1 MIYFN
6 HFKVLY
12 IANLNFMPSILS
24 KVQEILSHQ
33 FSLNETS
40 ILPET
45 KLDLELGAD
54 SRDVL
59 ELMANFE
66 VIFDI
71 EIAYEDVN
79 DIITVQNIIDY
90 IENKQKARDELFK
103 NLF

>member
-1 MIYFN
+1 MSYT
-6 HFKVLY
+6 
-12 IANLNFMPSILS
+12 LS
-24 KVQEILSHQ
+24 KVQEILSYQ

-45 KLDLELGAD
+45 KLGLELGAD
-54 SRDVL
+54 SRDLL

-71 EIAYEDVN
+71 EIAYEDVTE
-79 DIITVQNIIDY
+79 IVTVKDVVNY
-90 IENKQKARDELFK
+90 IENKKKLRDELYK

>member
-71 EIAYEDVN
+71 EIAYEDVVEIVTVN
-79 DIITVQNIIDY
+79 DIVKY
-90 IENKQKARDELFK
+90 IENKKEMRKELYK
-103 NLF
+103 KLI

>member
-24 KVQEILSHQ
+24 KVQEILSYQ

-71 EIAYEDVN
+71 EIAYEDVVEIVTVN
-79 DIITVQNIIDY
+79 DIVKY
-90 IENKQKARDELFK
+90 IENKKEMRKELYK
-103 NLF
+103 KLL

>member
-1 MIYFN
+1 
-6 HFKVLY
+6 
-12 IANLNFMPSILS
+12 MPSILS

-71 EIAYEDVN
+71 EIAYEDVVEIVTVN
-79 DIITVQNIIDY
+79 DIVKY
-90 IENKQKARDELFK
+90 IENKKEMRKELYK
-103 NLF
+103 KLI